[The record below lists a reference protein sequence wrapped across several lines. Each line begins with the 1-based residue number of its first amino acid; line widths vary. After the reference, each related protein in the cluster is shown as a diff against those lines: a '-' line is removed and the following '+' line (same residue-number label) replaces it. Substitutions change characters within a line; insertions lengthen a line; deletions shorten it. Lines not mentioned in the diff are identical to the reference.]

1 MATRASPSCKSRRAD
16 GARARAPT
24 PSPPSPPRNDRY
36 DDFIVRKIT
45 IRYKTFSEIFGEVGG
60 LWAGCAALL
69 WLVWKKSGY
78 LRKKDDGSTGE
89 EMMIF
94 KYIPCKSW
102 KDEWLDKG
110 VPKDDP
116 QEAGGE
122 RRLSGVAAPVRRRE
136 ASSLG
141 AMSPRARVSP
151 V

>member
-1 MATRASPSCKSRRAD
+1 MADLSQA
-16 GARARAPT
+16 GIGFV
-24 PSPPSPPRNDRY
+24 Y

-45 IRYKTFSEIFGEVGG
+45 IRLKTFSEIFAEVGG

-78 LRKKDDGSTGE
+78 LRKKADGSTGE

-116 QEAGGE
+116 TK
-122 RRLSGVAAPVRRRE
+122 P
-136 ASSLG
+136 ASN
-141 AMSPRARVSP
+141 AV
-151 V
+151 